1 MYKRIGTWAALMMV
15 LALVFA
21 PMGLAEGNVVQAYL
35 TLRKTM
41 ITQDSVLN
49 IGEDLSMEAT
59 VEGVVPAVYQ
69 WYFNNEPIA
78 GANHRVYNIMNAQLE
93 DAGTYRMDA
102 FDENGKMLL
111 SVDVAVRVIDPSA
124 VPESGDS
131 SSPVGRGMRFVGGTV
146 VLLGIVILAKR
157 RCAA

>member
-1 MYKRIGTWAALMMV
+1 MYKRIGTWAALLMV

-59 VEGVVPAVYQ
+59 VEGVVPAV
-69 WYFNNEPIA
+69 
-78 GANHRVYNIMNAQLE
+78 
-93 DAGTYRMDA
+93 
-102 FDENGKMLL
+102 
-111 SVDVAVRVIDPSA
+111 
-124 VPESGDS
+124 
-131 SSPVGRGMRFVGGTV
+131 
-146 VLLGIVILAKR
+146 
-157 RCAA
+157 